1 MFVAAGPQ
9 MGDDFEA
16 VQAEL
21 EEAFHLSQSAAREAA
36 SMVYVVAG
44 EDLLGQ
50 RGAPAAMVACG
61 LLSAARTAAIEGA
74 KPGFTVNV
82 LAPEQG
88 EVPDRIASWIARL
101 LDADGA
107 TGELVRLGPAHLGKA
122 LP

>member
-1 MFVAAGPQ
+1 MAAGP
-9 MGDDFEA
+9 GLGADFDA

-21 EEAFHLSQSAAREAA
+21 EEAFRLSQAAAREAA
-36 SMVYVVAG
+36 PIVFVVAG

-74 KPGFTVNV
+74 RPGFAVNV
-82 LAPEQG
+82 VAPEDG
-88 EVPDRIASWIARL
+88 AAPDATARWVARFL
-101 LDADGA
+101 EARGA
-107 TGELVRLGPAHLGKA
+107 TGELIRVGAAHLGKA